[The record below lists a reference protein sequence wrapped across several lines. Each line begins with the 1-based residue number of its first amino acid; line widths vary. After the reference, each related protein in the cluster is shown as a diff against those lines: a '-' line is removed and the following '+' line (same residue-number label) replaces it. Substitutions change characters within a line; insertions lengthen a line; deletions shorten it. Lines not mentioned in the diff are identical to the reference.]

1 MNQEELSM
9 GKFKFDQLYVMNE
22 EIAYREIEGQILL
35 LRPDDHSLYTVNG
48 SGKFI
53 WLEILKR
60 KPVSTIAKNL
70 AKKFN
75 VLEEKAYKDVLK
87 FVRELEK
94 KGIIIKTKR

>member
-1 MNQEELSM
+1 MQKIDL
-9 GKFKFDQLYVMNE
+9 DQLYFVNE
-22 EIAYREIEGQILL
+22 EISHREIEGQILL
-35 LRPDDHSLYTVNG
+35 LRPDDHFLYTVNG

>member
-1 MNQEELSM
+1 M

-75 VLEEKAYKDVLK
+75 VSEEKACKDVLR

-94 KGIIIKTKR
+94 KTIIIKAKR